1 MARKMRRAAVP
12 TARSLP
18 GDGTTRR
25 QALEALLRERP
36 GAPDPPRAAG
46 TASADPTDAAQDR
59 EQERLWLAILD
70 RTRDLQAKKDEAQAR
85 LAAGRYGVCA
95 GCAEPIPV
103 ARLRALPFAVRCL
116 PCQERTERATGT
128 RNGAVRR
135 ARTVAEAVAR
145 PGPEEGP
152 WTSSSDSWRRRVHP

>member
-25 QALEALLRERP
+25 QALEVLLRERP

-46 TASADPTDAAQDR
+46 TASVDPTDAAQDR
-59 EQERLWLAILD
+59 EQEKLWLAILD
-70 RTRDLQAKKDEAQAR
+70 RSRGLQAKMDEAVAR

-95 GCAEPIPV
+95 GCEAPIAV

-116 PCQERTERATGT
+116 PCQERTERTTGT
-128 RNGAVRR
+128 RNGAVPH
-135 ARTVAEAVAR
+135 ARTVAEAVSR